1 LASLGYGGH
10 MKEPTPAEIA
20 RNVAAKSNELMAEF
34 YRYRDE
40 IRSEN
45 TEDPQL
51 SNQQTIFESWAIQK
65 IAGLQ
70 CVVLDLV
77 RQVDELKGKRK
88 RR

>member
-1 LASLGYGGH
+1 
-10 MKEPTPAEIA
+10 MKELTPEEIA
-20 RNVAAKSNELMAEF
+20 QNVEAKSNELMGDF
-34 YRYRDE
+34 FRYRDE
-40 IRSEN
+40 IKSEKA
-45 TEDPQL
+45 EDPQL

>member
-1 LASLGYGGH
+1 

-20 RNVAAKSNELMAEF
+20 RNVDAKSNELMAEF
-34 YRYRDE
+34 YRHRDE
-40 IRSEN
+40 IMAESPD
-45 TEDPQL
+45 DPKL
-51 SNQQTIFESWAIQK
+51 NHRNIFESWAIQK
-65 IAGLQ
+65 IAGLH

>member
-1 LASLGYGGH
+1 MNELTGH
-10 MKEPTPAEIA
+10 EIGQKAE
-20 RNVAAKSNELMAEF
+20 AKSNELIAEF

-40 IRSEN
+40 IMAESPD
-45 TEDPQL
+45 DPKL
-51 SNQQTIFESWAIQK
+51 NHRNIFESWAIQK

-77 RQVDELKGKRK
+77 RQVDELKQKRK